1 MSTKVNK
8 SINMGII
15 SEVLYLIVF
24 VICPIFI
31 SLIVIKN
38 TKRCNILI
46 QGTYAGYSP
55 YVYKNIT
62 LCYPIFKYNYKGK
75 KYCNQASLSI
85 PDYNLQK
92 YIKGNTYHIYIND
105 NNPDEYILEKGNPTG
120 AYICIAIG
128 IVFMF
133 LFFLVK
139 IGVLT

>member
-1 MSTKVNK
+1 
-8 SINMGII
+8 MGII

-120 AYICIAIG
+120 AYISIAIG

>member
-1 MSTKVNK
+1 
-8 SINMGII
+8 MGII

-55 YVYKNIT
+55 YIYKNIT

-92 YIKGNTYHIYIND
+92 YIKGNTYQIYIND
-105 NNPDEYILEKGNPTG
+105 SNPDEYIL
-120 AYICIAIG
+120 
-128 IVFMF
+128 
-133 LFFLVK
+133 
-139 IGVLT
+139 

>member
-8 SINMGII
+8 RSINIGII

-92 YIKGNTYHIYIND
+92 YITSEGNY
-105 NNPDEYILEKGNPTG
+105 EL
-120 AYICIAIG
+120 
-128 IVFMF
+128 
-133 LFFLVK
+133 K
-139 IGVLT
+139 IEDYTVLTVLKSEFQE

>member
-1 MSTKVNK
+1 MD
-8 SINMGII
+8 II

-31 SLIVIKN
+31 GLIVIKN

-46 QGTYAGYSP
+46 QGTYTGYSP
-55 YVYKNIT
+55 YAYKNIT
-62 LCYPIFKYNYKGK
+62 LCYPIFEYNYKGK

-92 YIKGNTYHIYIND
+92 YIKGNTYQIYIND
-105 NNPDEYILEKGNPTG
+105 SNPDEYILKKRNPTG

>member
-1 MSTKVNK
+1 
-8 SINMGII
+8 MGII

-62 LCYPIFKYNYKGK
+62 LCYPIFKYNYTYYKYGFRNKRLTYFQMSTQNHISIISHK
-75 KYCNQASLSI
+75 KYS
-85 PDYNLQK
+85 
-92 YIKGNTYHIYIND
+92 
-105 NNPDEYILEKGNPTG
+105 
-120 AYICIAIG
+120 
-128 IVFMF
+128 
-133 LFFLVK
+133 
-139 IGVLT
+139 